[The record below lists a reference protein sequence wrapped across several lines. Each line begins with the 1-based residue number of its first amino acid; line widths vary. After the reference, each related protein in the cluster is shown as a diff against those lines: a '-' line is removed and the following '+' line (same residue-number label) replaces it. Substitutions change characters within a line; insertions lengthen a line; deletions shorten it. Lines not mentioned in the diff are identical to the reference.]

1 MDTATKELID
11 KILKTFEKKGYQVHK
26 IYWNTSSGEVLVV
39 APLDNMDGLFVYVD
53 NSNPIPFV
61 PHENFKLYD
70 RVAQDKN
77 IIYDKNEVDLMIH

>member
-11 KILKTFEKKGYQVHK
+11 KILKTFEKKGYQVNK

-39 APLDNMDGLFVYVD
+39 APLDDMDGLFVYID
-53 NSNPIPFV
+53 NFKPIPFV

-70 RVAQDKN
+70 RVAQDRN
-77 IIYDKNEVDLMIH
+77 LIYDKNEMDLMVH